1 MVADATNDTLTLA
14 AGTNAVLTT
23 DATTDEVTIGVNS
36 SPTFTNIVT
45 TGSIASVGNI
55 GSITGSISGVAGS
68 FTGDA
73 TFGGDATI
81 SGNLYTTN
89 LNFIGGGS
97 STIGPS
103 TVAGSSPSDL
113 EIKSNGNVTIHL
125 DDDSDEPAQKFEI
138 VDGANATVFSIDEN
152 GQTAGL
158 LTTPTPTLTF
168 DSTSFVQSQTVTM
181 TVTNY
186 VDGATVVANLFNAS
200 NVNQNATFTDTGNGV
215 FEVTAPTTVATGY
228 YATATMA
235 LAELKLFSGT
245 NQSGT
250 EYPTNAMTSN
260 SGPSPYTVTGRE
272 YSSSYPKWKLF
283 DKNDSTWFWNLGATT
298 SNNWIV
304 FDNGSHVTTLSG
316 SLRYYT
322 SFNDSVRVD
331 IEGSTTGNFSGEET
345 LLFTVTQPSGS
356 GYQTATF

>member
-1 MVADATNDTLTLA
+1 
-14 AGTNAVLTT
+14 
-23 DATTDEVTIGVNS
+23 
-36 SPTFTNIVT
+36 
-45 TGSIASVGNI
+45 
-55 GSITGSISGVAGS
+55 
-68 FTGDA
+68 
-73 TFGGDATI
+73 
-81 SGNLYTTN
+81 
-89 LNFIGGGS
+89 
-97 STIGPS
+97 
-103 TVAGSSPSDL
+103 
-113 EIKSNGNVTIHL
+113 
-125 DDDSDEPAQKFEI
+125 
-138 VDGANATVFSIDEN
+138 
-152 GQTAGL
+152 L

-215 FEVTAPTTVATGY
+215 FEVTAPSTVATGY

-235 LAELKLFSGT
+235 ESNKFVSATGTSSATFEVTQASGNRYFRIISRETNGTASSKRMALSELRLFSGT

-250 EYPTNAMTSN
+250 EYPTNGMTSN
-260 SGPSPYTVTGRE
+260 SGPSPYTVTGHE

-283 DKNDSTWFWNLGATT
+283 DKNDATWFWNLGATT